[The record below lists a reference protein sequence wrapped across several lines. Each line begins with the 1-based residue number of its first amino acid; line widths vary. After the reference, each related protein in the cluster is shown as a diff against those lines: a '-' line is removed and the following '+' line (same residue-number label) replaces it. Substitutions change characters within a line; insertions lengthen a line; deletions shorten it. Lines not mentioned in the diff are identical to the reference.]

1 MSNQGLQTECLAIR
15 VSSHHHKL
23 EVRTNNVLILIM
35 YFYYFNVTFSVSIIE
50 TEKNNQQNCLVN
62 VKFICMQS

>member
-23 EVRTNNVLILIM
+23 EVRTNN
-35 YFYYFNVTFSVSIIE
+35 
-50 TEKNNQQNCLVN
+50 
-62 VKFICMQS
+62 